1 MADALDSR
9 PTLIERGL
17 RLVTDVRAGEA
28 PLVLALTLNVF
39 LLLTAYYIIKPVRE
53 ALILT
58 LEGGAEYKAYSSG
71 AIAIVLLGA
80 VPIYGWFVDRLPRLK
95 LVVGVTLFFAS
106 HLVLFFLAS
115 QIDAVRP
122 TLGILFY
129 IWIGLFNLM
138 VVAQLWSFANDLYDV
153 EQGKRLFPVVALGAS
168 IGAAAG
174 SQIASWLVEPLGVY
188 ILLLVSAAILAVCSY
203 LFVVAERQSSILK
216 ARRRAEAEAAQRA
229 AAAAG
234 EAAGSVPVPA
244 AAASSAPAA
253 RSLAAPAAS
262 KDGGFALV
270 FRYRYLL
277 AIAFF
282 TLVYNWVNS
291 NGEYMLGKV
300 VREAARA
307 AVESGSIE
315 ASEMGSFIGRTY
327 ADFFFAVNVL
337 GVALQAFVV
346 SRVVKYGGL
355 GLALLVLP
363 VISLCSSLAVFVW
376 PVLMVIRIGKTL
388 ENGTDYSL
396 NSTVRQMLWL
406 PTSPAMKY
414 KAKQAVDTLFVR
426 LGDVSSALLV
436 LVGAGSFGWTVRGFA
451 IANGLLVSI
460 WLALVALILREA
472 KKLEG
477 GMLLEESPAAT
488 RDVGLTT
495 QGATSET

>member
-1 MADALDSR
+1 MPDALDSR

-28 PLVLALTLNVF
+28 PLVLSLTLNVF

-80 VPIYGWFVDRLPRLK
+80 VPLYGLFVDRLPRLK

-115 QIDAVRP
+115 QLESVRP
-122 TLGILFY
+122 VLGILFY

-153 EQGKRLFPVVALGAS
+153 EQGKRLFAIVALGAS
-168 IGAAAG
+168 IGAVAG
-174 SQIASWLVEPLGVY
+174 SQIASLLVEPLGVHL
-188 ILLLVSAAILAVCSY
+188 LLLVSAGILVACSY
-203 LFVVAERQSSILK
+203 LFVVSERQSSILK
-216 ARRRAEAEAAQRA
+216 AKKRAELEVAQRA
-229 AAAAG
+229 ALAAG
-234 EAAGSVPVPA
+234 EATGSVPVPA
-244 AAASSAPAA
+244 AAASSAPVG
-253 RSLAAPAAS
+253 LAAS
-262 KDGGFALV
+262 REGGFALV

-307 AVESGSIE
+307 AVAEGTIP
-315 ASEMGSFIGRTY
+315 ASEMGAFIGGTY
-327 ADFFFAVNVL
+327 ANFFLWVNVL

-355 GLALLVLP
+355 GLSLLVLP
-363 VISLCSSLAVFVW
+363 IISLGLSLAVFVW
-376 PVLMVIRIGKTL
+376 PVLMTIRIGKTL

-436 LVGAGSFGWTVRGFA
+436 LVGAGSLGWTVRGFA
-451 IANGLLVSI
+451 IANGLLVSV

-477 GMLLEESPAAT
+477 GALLEEAPAAA

-495 QGATSET
+495 QGAPSET

>member
-1 MADALDSR
+1 MADALDPK
-9 PTLIERGL
+9 PTLIERAL

-28 PLVLALTLNVF
+28 PLVLSLTLNVF
-39 LLLTAYYIIKPVRE
+39 LLLAAYYIIKPVRE

-71 AIAIVLLGA
+71 AIAVVLLGA
-80 VPIYGWFVDRLPRLK
+80 VPLYGLFVDRLPRLK

-115 QIDAVRP
+115 QVESVRP
-122 TLGILFY
+122 ALGILFY

-153 EQGKRLFPVVALGAS
+153 EQGKRLFPIVALGAS
-168 IGAAAG
+168 IGAVAG

-188 ILLLVSAAILAVCSY
+188 VLLLVSSGILVGCSY
-203 LFVVAERQSSILK
+203 LFVVSERESSILK
-216 ARRRAEAEAAQRA
+216 ARKRAELEAVQRG
-229 AAAAG
+229 AAG
-234 EAAGSVPVPA
+234 GSAGSVPVPA
-244 AAASSAPAA
+244 AAASSAPVG
-253 RSLAAPAAS
+253 PAAS
-262 KDGGFALV
+262 REGGFALV

-300 VREAARA
+300 VREAASA
-307 AVESGSIE
+307 AVAKGTIP
-315 ASEMGSFIGRTY
+315 ASEMGSFIGATY
-327 ADFFFAVNVL
+327 ANFFLWVNVL

-355 GLALLVLP
+355 GLSLLVLP
-363 VISLCSSLAVFVW
+363 IISLGLSLSVFVW
-376 PVLMVIRIGKTL
+376 PVLMTIRIGKTL

-436 LVGAGSFGWTVRGFA
+436 FIGAGSFGWTVRGFA

-460 WLALVALILREA
+460 WLALVALILRES

-477 GMLLEESPAAT
+477 GALLEESVPPA
-488 RDVGLTT
+488 RNVGLTT

>member
-1 MADALDSR
+1 MPDALDSK
-9 PTLIERGL
+9 PSLIERGL

-28 PLVLALTLNVF
+28 PLVLSLTLNVF

-80 VPIYGWFVDRLPRLK
+80 VPLYGLFVDRLPRLK

-115 QIDAVRP
+115 QIEAVRP
-122 TLGILFY
+122 LLGVLFY

-153 EQGKRLFPVVALGAS
+153 EQGKRLFPIVALGAS
-168 IGAAAG
+168 IGAVAG

-188 ILLLVSAAILAVCSY
+188 LLLLVSAAILVGCSY
-203 LFVVAERQSSILK
+203 LFVVSERESKILRARKRAAEL
-216 ARRRAEAEAAQRA
+216 EAAQRA
-229 AAAAG
+229 AASAG
-234 EAAGSVPVPA
+234 EAAESVPSA
-244 AAASSAPAA
+244 AVSSAPAA
-253 RSLAAPAAS
+253 PAAS
-262 KDGGFALV
+262 HEGGFALV

-277 AIAFF
+277 AIALF

-300 VREAARA
+300 VRETARA
-307 AVESGSIE
+307 AVAEGKIP
-315 ASEMGSFIGRTY
+315 AHEMGAFIGGTY
-327 ADFFFAVNVL
+327 AKFFLWVNVL
-337 GVALQAFVV
+337 GVCLQAFVV

-355 GLALLVLP
+355 GLALMVLP
-363 VISLCSSLAVFVW
+363 IISLCSSLAVFVW
-376 PVLMVIRIGKTL
+376 PVLMTIRIGKTL

-436 LVGAGSFGWTVRGFA
+436 LVGAGSFGWSVRGFA
-451 IANGLLVSI
+451 IANGLLVSL

-472 KKLEG
+472 KRLQG
-477 GMLLEESPAAT
+477 GALLEEPAPAA
-488 RDVGLTT
+488 RDVSLTS

>member
-1 MADALDSR
+1 MPDALDPK
-9 PTLIERGL
+9 PTLLERGL
-17 RLVTDVRAGEA
+17 RLITDVRAGEA

-58 LEGGAEYKAYSSG
+58 LEGGAEYKSYASG

-80 VPIYGWFVDRLPRLK
+80 VPLYGLFVDRLPRLK

-106 HLVLFFLAS
+106 HLVLFFFAS

-122 TLGILFY
+122 ALGVLFY

-153 EQGKRLFPVVALGAS
+153 EQGKRLFPLVALGAS

-174 SQIASWLVEPLGVY
+174 SQIASWLVEPLGVNL
-188 ILLLVSAAILAVCSY
+188 LLLVSGAILVACAY
-203 LFVVAERQSSILK
+203 LFIVAERQSAILK
-216 ARRRAEAEAAQRA
+216 ARRATELAT
-229 AAAAG
+229 AAAG
-234 EAAGSVPVPA
+234 REALADAGVAAGSVPVPP
-244 AAASSAPAA
+244 AAASSAPVAA
-253 RSLAAPAAS
+253 AGGRQ
-262 KDGGFALV
+262 GGFALV

-277 AIAFF
+277 AIALF

-291 NGEYMLGKV
+291 NGEYMLGKLV
-300 VREAARA
+300 KAA
-307 AVESGSIE
+307 
-315 ASEMGSFIGRTY
+315 ASEAVQRGTLKPAEIGAFIGRTY
-327 ADFFFAVNVL
+327 ADFFFVVNVL
-337 GVALQAFVV
+337 GVGLQAFVV

-363 VISLCSSLAVFVW
+363 IILLGSSLAVFLW
-376 PVLMVIRIGKTL
+376 PVLMVIRAGKTL
-388 ENGTDYSL
+388 ENGIDYSL

-414 KAKQAVDTLFVR
+414 KAKQAVDTFFVR

-436 LVGAGSFGWTVRGFA
+436 LIGAGSFGWTVRGFA
-451 IANGLLVSI
+451 VANGLLVSI
-460 WLALVALILREA
+460 WLGLVAMILREGRKIQA
-472 KKLEG
+472 G
-477 GMLLEESPAAT
+477 ALLEPPAPPAS
-488 RDVGLTT
+488 DVDLTT
-495 QGATSET
+495 RGATSET

>member
-28 PLVLALTLNVF
+28 PLVLSLTLNVF

-80 VPIYGWFVDRLPRLK
+80 VPLYGLFVDRLPRLK

-115 QIDAVRP
+115 QIESVRP
-122 TLGILFY
+122 VLGILFY

-153 EQGKRLFPVVALGAS
+153 EQGKRLFPIVALGAS

-174 SQIASWLVEPLGVY
+174 SQIASLLVEPLGVY
-188 ILLLVSAAILAVCSY
+188 VLLLVSSGILVGCSY
-203 LFVVAERQSSILK
+203 LFVVSERQSALLK
-216 ARRRAEAEAAQRA
+216 AKKRAELEAAQREA
-229 AAAAG
+229 VAAG

-244 AAASSAPAA
+244 AAASSAPVG
-253 RSLAAPAAS
+253 PAAS
-262 KDGGFALV
+262 REGGFALV

-300 VREAARA
+300 VREAAAA
-307 AVESGSIE
+307 AVAQGTIP
-315 ASEMGSFIGRTY
+315 ARDMGAFIGRTY
-327 ADFFFAVNVL
+327 ADFFFGVNVL
-337 GVALQAFVV
+337 GVCLQAFVV

-363 VISLCSSLAVFVW
+363 IISLGLSLAVFVW
-376 PVLMVIRIGKTL
+376 PVLMTIRIGKTL

-436 LVGAGSFGWTVRGFA
+436 LIGAGSFGWTVRGFA
-451 IANGLLVSI
+451 IANGLLVTV

-477 GMLLEESPAAT
+477 GALLEEAPAPA